1 MQRTLFSELEVSS
14 EIKKTVEGIGL
25 EKCSSLQAECIPL
38 IIEGKD
44 LLAKCISNAGVIVS
58 YAISLV
64 ELADTDLKEIQFLVL
79 VEDRARA
86 LQVSEG
92 FRVFAESKPGLTI
105 GCVYQGQPKSVQE
118 RVVSSK
124 PHILVAPI
132 RTLEKLIEDEQVVF
146 DDLKTIVM
154 DELSTLATGGHEEAI
169 EALLES
175 TTEDTQFVAYA
186 RDDSEPVL
194 KVVEQFTEE
203 YIQVSIE
210 PSLDTS
216 VSLTEEI
223 YEVGKLHKMEVL
235 QRLIDFHD
243 LQASVLFCNSVVTA
257 ENLARLL
264 KVKGYRTAT
273 LTAAS
278 TSAERNDAIDFFN
291 AGDIDFLIVTDL
303 GGRDLDL
310 EGVQQVIQYEL
321 SPEVDDFCERARTNA
336 RNLVLVLPEEV
347 SQLDV
352 IEGGLR
358 RSLRRYQIPFIE
370 GTGTDEENRC
380 FDAITTRLVRKDFRR
395 RDALVHRLL
404 SSTLSTNDAMGA
416 AIDYALEL
424 QSKLRS
430 GDDDGRAPRKNVRP
444 QNNGRDRDRDRD
456 RDSGFKR
463 PAPMKKARP
472 GGGQA
477 MTQISLNVGYRDQIK
492 PNHVVGAILGETGLA
507 ADCVGMIEIFDTNVL
522 VEIAKEHSDFVLD
535 RLNQTNINGIK
546 IKAEP
551 AHAGH
556 INAGKSGKDR
566 GGRPGGHNRRGGG
579 GGGGGFRKGNNQGG
593 GYDKRGGEYYD

>member
-1 MQRTLFSELEVSS
+1 MQRTLFSELEISS
-14 EIKKTVEGIGL
+14 EIKKAVEGIGL

-58 YAISLV
+58 YAISVV
-64 ELADTDLKEIQFLVL
+64 ELADPELKEIQFLVL

-92 FRVFAESKPGLTI
+92 LRVFAESKPGLTI
-105 GCVYQGQPKSVQE
+105 GSLYHGQPKSVQE

-124 PHILVAPI
+124 PHILVATI
-132 RTLEKLIEDEQVVF
+132 TSLEKLIEEELVVF
-146 DDLKTIVM
+146 DDLKTIVI
-154 DELSTLATGGHEEAI
+154 DELSTLATGGHDEAI
-169 EALLES
+169 ESLLES

-186 RDDSEPVL
+186 RDDSESVL

-216 VSLTEEI
+216 VALTEEI
-223 YEVGKLHKMEVL
+223 YEVGKLQKMEVL

-243 LQASVLFCNSVVTA
+243 LQASVLFCNSVVTG
-257 ENLARLL
+257 ESLTRLL

-273 LTAAS
+273 LTATS
-278 TSAERNDAIDFFN
+278 TSTERNDAIDFFN

-310 EGVQQVIQYEL
+310 EGVQQVIQFEL

-336 RNLVLVLPEEV
+336 KNMVLVLPEEV

-430 GDDDGRAPRKNVRP
+430 GDDEGRAPRKNTRP
-444 QNNGRDRDRDRD
+444 QNSGRDRDG
-456 RDSGFKR
+456 GFKR

-556 INAGKSGKDR
+556 FSAGKSGKDR
-566 GGRPGGHNRRGGG
+566 GGRPGGNNRRGG

-593 GYDKRGGEYYD
+593 GYDKRGGDYYD